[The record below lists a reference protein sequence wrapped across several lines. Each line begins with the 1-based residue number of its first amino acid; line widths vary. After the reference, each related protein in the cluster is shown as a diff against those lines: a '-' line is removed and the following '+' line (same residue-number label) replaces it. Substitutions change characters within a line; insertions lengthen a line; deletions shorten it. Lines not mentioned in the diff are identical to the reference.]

1 MKICYLGDAPS
12 GHLRKFVDYFS
23 KRGNEIHIISLRPA
37 KYNNA
42 VVHPMPRIS
51 GFDDLDYLLN
61 IFWVKKRLRII
72 KPDILHAHYLT
83 SYGLLGAL
91 SGFHPLIV
99 TAWGTDLL
107 VTPKKLFIY
116 GTLLR
121 YTLKKADLITDVAP
135 FMNQELLKFGADPER
150 ILTSPMGIDTGVFQQ
165 GQRKFKKN
173 LTSVLSMRA
182 LIKNSNVETIINAM
196 QILKKNNQ
204 DVKLIIAN
212 TGRLEKKLRMSVKDL
227 ELNDVIQ
234 FTGVI
239 EHSQTVKYFTS
250 SDIYISVT
258 SSDGASVALLEAMA
272 CGAFPIVSDIPA
284 NREWIK
290 NGENG
295 FLVPLNDSRTLA
307 EKITLAAGDQGL
319 REKAA
324 HLNWQIINQEAKLEK
339 NMVPIEQEY
348 KSLIKEK
355 TSDLSLPSFK

>member
-1 MKICYLGDAPS
+1 
-12 GHLRKFVDYFS
+12 
-23 KRGNEIHIISLRPA
+23 
-37 KYNNA
+37 
-42 VVHPMPRIS
+42 MPRIT
-51 GFDDLDYLLN
+51 GFDDWDYLLN
-61 IFWVKKRLRII
+61 IFWLRMVLRSI

-99 TAWGTDLL
+99 TTWGTDLL
-107 VTPKKLFIY
+107 VTPKKSFIY
-116 GTLLR
+116 RVLLR

-150 ILTSPMGIDTGVFQQ
+150 ILTSPMGVDTRIFQQ
-165 GQRKFKKN
+165 EQIKFNKK

-182 LIKNSNVETIINAM
+182 LIKNSNVETIIKAM
-196 QILKKNNQ
+196 HILKRSNLE
-204 DVKLIIAN
+204 VKLIIAN
-212 TGRLEKKLRMSVKDL
+212 AGRLEKKLRMLVKDL

-234 FTGVI
+234 FTGPI

-250 SDIYISVT
+250 ADIYVSIT

-295 FLVPLNDSRTLA
+295 FLIPLDDSHSLA
-307 EKITLAAGDQGL
+307 EKITLAACDQGL

-324 HLNWQIINQEAKLEK
+324 HLNWQIINDKAKLEK
-339 NMVPIEQEY
+339 NMVPLEEKY
-348 KSLIKEK
+348 KFLIKEK
-355 TSDLSLPSFK
+355 NV